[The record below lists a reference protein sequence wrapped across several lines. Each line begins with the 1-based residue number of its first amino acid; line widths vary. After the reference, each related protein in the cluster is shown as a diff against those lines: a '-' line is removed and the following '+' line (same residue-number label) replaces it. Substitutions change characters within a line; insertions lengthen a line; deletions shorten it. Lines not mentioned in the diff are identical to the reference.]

1 MHAFLPG
8 DALEAMLQAR
18 RGCRLF
24 MEDTHI
30 VRRAGRDFI
39 AVLLVA
45 WSVPV
50 VQAQQAVEQLDE
62 VLGTADSMASVGD
75 NARPL

>member
-8 DALEAMLQAR
+8 GALEAMLLVR